1 MNEDW
6 SAPARAANDAL
17 RAQIDAML
25 DSFTADKSALLDAQA
40 RATEAVSAWSADNLV
55 RVTGTIAGVSE
66 VHIEPDAF
74 KRSTPDSLGRSITE
88 AITAMTIEVRQI
100 QEQAMAPIT
109 DLAGQFPDLPDLV
122 PGAVS
127 VKDLI
132 AQLTSPPATEDPE
145 PPRRLVEDSDDDE
158 GDYFRNRSYLR

>member
-100 QEQAMAPIT
+100 QPRSN
-109 DLAGQFPDLPDLV
+109 GLPLS
-122 PGAVS
+122 AW
-127 VKDLI
+127 
-132 AQLTSPPATEDPE
+132 TTW
-145 PPRRLVEDSDDDE
+145 
-158 GDYFRNRSYLR
+158 GD

>member
-6 SAPARAANDAL
+6 SAPTRAANDAL
-17 RAQIDAML
+17 RAQVDAML
-25 DSFTADKSALLDAQA
+25 DSFTADKSALLDAQR
-40 RATEAVSAWSADNLV
+40 RATEPVSVWSEDNLV

-88 AITAMTIEVRQI
+88 AITAMTIEVRQV
-100 QEQAMAPIT
+100 QEQAMAPIANLT
-109 DLAGQFPDLPDLV
+109 GQLPDLPDLV

-127 VKDLI
+127 MKDLI
-132 AQLTSPPATEDPE
+132 AQLTSPPADTEPE
-145 PPRRLVEDSDDDE
+145 APRRLVEDSDDDE